1 MEQKDALQEYIRKA
15 STGDKSAFRNIFDAT
30 NDKVFRFLLG
40 QLRDR
45 DQALDTLQDVFVDLW
60 KGLPKFQYHSEEE
73 FWGFVFLIARRK
85 VYAHRRGAE
94 KLPMALESET
104 LEFLHEATHPGV
116 FPHEDY
122 RTLESAMRK
131 ISALSKEIITM
142 RHWSE
147 LSFKEIAIAINTSEG
162 NAKVRHHRALKE
174 LQAYLPKA
182 YVEQR
187 YI

>member
-15 STGDKSAFRNIFDAT
+15 STGDKSAFRGVFDAT

-45 DQALDTLQDVFVDLW
+45 DQALDTLQDVFIDLW

-147 LSFKEIAIAINTSEG
+147 LSFKEIAIATNTNEG

-174 LQAYLPKA
+174 LQAFLPKA